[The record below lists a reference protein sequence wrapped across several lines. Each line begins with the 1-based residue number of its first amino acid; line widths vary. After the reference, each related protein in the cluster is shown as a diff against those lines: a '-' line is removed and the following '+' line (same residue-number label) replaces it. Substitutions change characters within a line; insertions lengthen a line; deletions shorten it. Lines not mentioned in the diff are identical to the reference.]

1 MSTTQISENNF
12 KELVEQD
19 GIVFIDFWAEWCGP
33 CKAFGPVFEKVAE
46 DNPDITFAKCNTEE
60 QQALA
65 SGLGIRSIPTLMVF
79 RDGVLLFNQPG
90 MLPEPVLKDVV
101 DKVRGLDMEEVRKE
115 IAENAPGPQDPA

>member
-1 MSTTQISENNF
+1 
-12 KELVEQD
+12 
-19 GIVFIDFWAEWCGP
+19 
-33 CKAFGPVFEKVAE
+33 
-46 DNPDITFAKCNTEE
+46 
-60 QQALA
+60 
-65 SGLGIRSIPTLMVF
+65 MVF